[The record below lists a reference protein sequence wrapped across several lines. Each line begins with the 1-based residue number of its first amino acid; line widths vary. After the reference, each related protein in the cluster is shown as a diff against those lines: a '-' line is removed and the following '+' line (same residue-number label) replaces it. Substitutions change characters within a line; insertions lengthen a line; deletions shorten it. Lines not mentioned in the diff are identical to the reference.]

1 MLVTHSVE
9 HGLISL
15 SNPNEQQKHFVG
27 LKLGL
32 IAYMEK
38 KICEVEA
45 MTTENNGRT

>member
-38 KICEVEA
+38 DICSVEA
-45 MTTENNGRT
+45 MTTENYGRT